1 MWLRQVSGGRRLRAA
16 ATRTAGALVATATAL
31 TALGAAT
38 PASADVVAPFA
49 QRYGASLYGDF
60 VTIGNTVMGC
70 PAAPAGLAAR
80 CAAATDGRGSDN
92 TGAFVMRRVNTAG
105 TTAGYGSSTGRVTIP
120 PGAKVAYARLF
131 FGGSDG
137 TYKGPSGA
145 QLARCDI
152 SGADAEP
159 SPSAPLAA
167 VPVVAVNGKAAAKVS
182 TEDLVRDPAAANGPH
197 YYTGEADVTSMF
209 AHVTGTGAPV
219 PVAVGGVWAPNGKGC
234 VAGWS
239 MTVVYKYDAPNS
251 TYAPD
256 RRKVYVYGGHVR
268 QRSASPATTIGVNG
282 FHRAGDGKVRAG
294 VTAYGGNSNTPGD
307 RFLVDGKNVA
317 ESHTGNA
324 DNFFISKDDGAVA
337 PKTVNN
343 LSIDAKEFTLPA
355 GTVPPGATSTELM
368 FTARGDT
375 YVPSALALSVPV
387 PDLEVTKTASP
398 KAAGPGDT
406 ITYTV
411 KAKNNGSLDYPD
423 AEFSDDLTGSLDDA
437 TYNGDVRTD
446 LGHAS
451 YTAPRIGWTGGIP
464 AGKTAT
470 ITYSVKVHDPV
481 RGDGKLPNGVE
492 VRSPRSNCEAGSTD
506 PSCGTALEIEKPPP
520 PAPPALHIT
529 NVPERPV
536 VPPCE
541 ETGNTITIA
550 DFSARTR
557 TGAAVEWPVTAGSAP
572 VASTGTVTKRGSVY
586 VWKGDVATHG
596 KVVITQR
603 VKASC
608 TTGGT
613 TVITV
618 TADVP
623 RTNCPKAR
631 SGEGDPCTSVI
642 TAGRQQARPIPPQG
656 AHGPHRP
663 AQDAEMA
670 TAGGSHTLLYG
681 GLAAALW
688 GLGVLA
694 VAAAR
699 SRRY

>member
-38 PASADVVAPFA
+38 PASADVVTPFTK
-49 QRYGASLYGDF
+49 RYDESLYGDF

-70 PAAPAGLAAR
+70 PAAPADLAAR
-80 CAAATDGRGSDN
+80 CAAAADGRGSDN
-92 TGAFVMRRVNTAG
+92 NNTFVMRRVNTAG
-105 TTAGYGSSTGRVTIP
+105 TTAGYGSSTGRVMIP

-131 FGGSDG
+131 FGGNDG

-152 SGADAEP
+152 SGADVEP

-167 VPVVAVNGKAAAKVS
+167 MPVVAVNGGAAARVS
-182 TEDLVRDPAAANGPH
+182 TEDLVRDPAATNGPH

-209 AHVTGTGAPV
+209 AGVTGTGAPV

-234 VAGWS
+234 AAGWS

-256 RRKVYVYGGHVR
+256 RRNVYVYGGHVL
-268 QRSASPATTIGVNG
+268 QRSVSPATTIGVNG

-294 VTAYGGNSNTPGD
+294 VTAYESDRNTPGD
-307 RFLVDGKNVA
+307 RFLVDGKNVTEA
-317 ESHTGNA
+317 RTGNTN
-324 DNFFISKDDGAVA
+324 NFFISEDDGAVA

-343 LSIDAKEFTLPA
+343 LSIDAKDFELPDGA
-355 GTVPPGATSTELM
+355 VPPGATSTELTL
-368 FTARGDT
+368 TARGDT
-375 YVPSALALSVPV
+375 YVPAALALSVPV

-398 KAAGPGDT
+398 RAAGPGDT

-411 KAKNNGSLDYPD
+411 KAKNIGSLDYPN
-423 AEFSDDLTGSLDDA
+423 ARFSDDLTGNLDDA

-446 LGHAS
+446 LGHVA
-451 YTAPRIGWTGGIP
+451 YTAPRIGYTGDIP

-481 RGDGKLPNGVE
+481 RGDGKLPSGVE

-506 PSCGTALEIEKPPP
+506 PNCGAAPEIEKPQPPPP
-520 PAPPALHIT
+520 PALRIT
-529 NVPERPV
+529 NVPERTV

-550 DFSARTR
+550 DFSARNR

-572 VASTGTVTKRGSVY
+572 SASTGTVTKRGSVY

-603 VKASC
+603 VKAPC
-608 TTGGT
+608 TTGET

-631 SGEGDPCTSVI
+631 RGGGDPCTSVI
-642 TAGRQQARPIPPQG
+642 TARREQGRPGPPG
-656 AHGPHRP
+656 ESHGPHRP
-663 AQDAEMA
+663 SQGSELA
-670 TAGGSHTLLYG
+670 TTGDSHTFLWG

-699 SRRY
+699 SRRG